1 MSAHDIW
8 PEALRQ
14 YVDMRT
20 GRLRFRRR
28 PSFSAWLFL
37 AGSGGLAILALGF
50 TIFSATDRGDD
61 FRLLLVFG
69 VLCAV
74 LGTSLFLPWAE
85 IERGDREWIVHRGF
99 ASWRRRTIRF
109 RDDEIMTVFVGSM
122 RAWPDFEPRTHLA
135 IEFSALPFAGAPP
148 ALVILKGLRVPE
160 LDLAHLGKLILE
172 LAGKPAPSSTNIDV
186 SRAGADQG

>member
-8 PEALRQ
+8 PHALRQ
-14 YVDMRT
+14 YVDTRT

-37 AGSGGLAILALGF
+37 AGSGGLALLALGF

-69 VLCAV
+69 VLCAL
-74 LGTSLFLPWAE
+74 LGASLILPWAE

-109 RDDEIMTVFVGSM
+109 RDDEIMTVFVGSV

-135 IEFSALPFAGAPP
+135 IEFPTLPFAGAPP
-148 ALVILKGLRVPE
+148 SLVILKGLGIPE

-172 LAGKPAPSSTNIDV
+172 LAGKPAPSSTSIDV
-186 SRAGADQG
+186 PRPRADQA